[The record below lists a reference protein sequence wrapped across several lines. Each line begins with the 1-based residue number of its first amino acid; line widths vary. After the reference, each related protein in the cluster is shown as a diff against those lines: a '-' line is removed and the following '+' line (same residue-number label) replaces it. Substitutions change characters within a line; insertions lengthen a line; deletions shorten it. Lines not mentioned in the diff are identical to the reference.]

1 MTEKVFRLVFIYAR
15 LFGHSVRCSV
25 SPRHRITASNLTNGG
40 NPALSGKFRSLNFEV
55 RGTQYEDRYRN
66 ISEMK
71 VDDRLELER
80 DYEDEFDSNAIKVQ
94 YKGKQIGFV
103 ERSVARILAGE
114 IDLGAKVSTR
124 VSQIERL

>member
-1 MTEKVFRLVFIYAR
+1 MFI
-15 LFGHSVRCSV
+15 CSV
-25 SPRHRITASNLTNGG
+25 IQSDVQYLPGTGLQRLTNRG

-80 DYEDEFDSNAIKVQ
+80 DYENEFDSNAIKVQ

-103 ERSVARILAGE
+103 ERSVARILAPE
-114 IDLGAKVSTR
+114 IDLGAKVSAR

>member
-1 MTEKVFRLVFIYAR
+1 
-15 LFGHSVRCSV
+15 
-25 SPRHRITASNLTNGG
+25 
-40 NPALSGKFRSLNFEV
+40 
-55 RGTQYEDRYRN
+55 
-66 ISEMK
+66 MK

-94 YKGKQIGFV
+94 YKCKQIGFV